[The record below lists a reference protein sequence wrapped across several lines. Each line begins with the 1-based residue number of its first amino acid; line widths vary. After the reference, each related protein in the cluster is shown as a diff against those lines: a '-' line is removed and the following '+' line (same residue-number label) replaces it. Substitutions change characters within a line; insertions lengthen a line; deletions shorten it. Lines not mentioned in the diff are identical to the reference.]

1 MVAGRGSELCEA
13 LEASIDEESSMNKES
28 KKNRKTS
35 PIKIGITGLDDI
47 LHGGIT
53 PNRVYLIEGN
63 PGAGKTTL
71 AMQYLL
77 EGARYAEVGIF
88 VTLSETKDELL
99 DIAESHGWSL
109 DAINIVE
116 LVAAETE
123 LEPDNQFTM
132 FQPSEMELNVTTRAV
147 LSEVEKLKPTRVVID
162 SLSEMRLLA
171 QNPLR
176 YRRQIL
182 ALKQFFIGRQCTVL
196 LLDDSTTGSEDLQ
209 LRSIAH
215 GVISLEQLSP
225 EYGAERRRLRIAK
238 LRGQKYRGGYH
249 DFVIEQGG
257 LNVFPR
263 LVASEH
269 GGIHADGQLKS
280 GIKEIDALLGGGVE
294 FGTSILLI
302 GPAGSGK
309 SSLAMQ
315 YAKMAADRGE
325 RAAMFAFDER
335 MNTLLER
342 SAGLGIDLRGSIESG
357 HITIQQIDS
366 AELSPG
372 EFAHNVR
379 LTVDGKDGQPGAKV
393 VVIDSLN
400 GYLNA
405 MPEERFLIAQ
415 FHELLTY
422 LGNKGVVT
430 FLVVAQHGIVGTHMV
445 SPIDTTYLADAV
457 VLFRFFEARGQ
468 VRRAV
473 SVVKKRS
480 GEHELTI
487 REFSMSRSGLKVG
500 EPLEDFHG
508 VLSGVPQLLSAD
520 QLLARNANG

>member
-1 MVAGRGSELCEA
+1 MS
-13 LEASIDEESSMNKES
+13 EESAKSGKA
-28 KKNRKTS
+28 RR
-35 PIKIGITGLDDI
+35 IKMGVSGLDDI

-53 PNRVYLIEGN
+53 PSRVYLIEGN

-77 EGARYAEVGIF
+77 EGVRQGEVGIF
-88 VTLSETKDELL
+88 VTLSETKEELL
-99 DIAESHGWSL
+99 AIAESHGWSL
-109 DAINIVE
+109 DTINIVE

-123 LEPDNQFTM
+123 LEADNQYTM
-132 FQPSEMELNVTTRAV
+132 FQPSEMELNVTTKAI
-147 LSEVEKLKPTRVVID
+147 LSEVDKLKPTRVVID

-196 LLDDSTTGSEDLQ
+196 LLDDNTAGSEDLQ

-215 GVISLEQLSP
+215 GVVTLEQLSP

-249 DFVIEQGG
+249 DFIIEKGG
-257 LNVFPR
+257 LIVFPR

-269 GGIHADGQLKS
+269 VGKYDDGQLKS
-280 GIKEIDALLGGGVE
+280 GITEIDALLGGGIE
-294 FGTSILLI
+294 FGTSVLLI

-315 YAKMAADRGE
+315 YAKTAADRGE
-325 RAAMFAFDER
+325 RAALFTFDER
-335 MNTLLER
+335 MNTLLNR
-342 SAGLGIDLRGSIESG
+342 SAGLGIDLRASIESG
-357 HITIQQIDS
+357 RITVQQVDS

-379 LTVDGKDGQPGAKV
+379 QAVDGKEGQPGAKV
-393 VVIDSLN
+393 IVIDSLN

-430 FLVVAQHGIVGTHMV
+430 FLVVAQHGIVGTHMI

-480 GEHELTI
+480 GAHELTI

-500 EPLEDFHG
+500 EPLEDFQG
-508 VLSGVPQLLSAD
+508 VLSGVPQLFSSEQPPMRA
-520 QLLARNANG
+520 ANE